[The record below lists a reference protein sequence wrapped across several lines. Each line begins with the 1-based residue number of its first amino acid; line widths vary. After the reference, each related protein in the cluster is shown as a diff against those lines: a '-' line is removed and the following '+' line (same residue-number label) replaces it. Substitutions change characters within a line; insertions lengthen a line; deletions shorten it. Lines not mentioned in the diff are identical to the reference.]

1 MHAARDDEPGRT
13 LDDLRQETAALVRTE
28 VGVAR
33 AELRQK
39 IADADADARAAAA
52 GGAMVF
58 AGVLLLLW
66 AAVLG
71 LGRLV
76 ESLPLAAFVTGAVVT
91 GLGAVFLAAG
101 RRPSSPDRTLAVRR
115 QARMLRDRARAHVAR
130 S

>member
-1 MHAARDDEPGRT
+1 MHPSPEDATTT

-39 IADADADARAAAA
+39 IADAVADARAAAA

-91 GLGAVFLAAG
+91 GLGTVFLAAG
-101 RRPSSPDRTLAVRR
+101 RRSPSAPDRTLTIRR
-115 QARMLRDRARAHVAR
+115 QARVFRDRAPAR
-130 S
+130 IVRS